1 MKNLRIITPRSC
13 NYDLAFIH
21 YQTED
26 LHASLSQAK
35 SPSIVEVIEIRG
47 VSLVCGGVES
57 RSRYESANAWSAPK
71 GVRLN
76 QPR

>member
-35 SPSIVEVIEIRG
+35 SPSIVEVIDIRG
-47 VSLVCGGVES
+47 VSLFAVALSRGVDM
-57 RSRYESANAWSAPK
+57 
-71 GVRLN
+71 N
-76 QPR
+76 QPTPGRLQKVFV

>member
-21 YQTED
+21 HQTED

-35 SPSIVEVIEIRG
+35 SPSIVEVIDIRG
-47 VSLVCGGVES
+47 VSLFAVALSRGVDM
-57 RSRYESANAWSAPK
+57 
-71 GVRLN
+71 N
-76 QPR
+76 QPTPGRLQKVFV